1 MKALLDINIVL
12 NVFLNR
18 QPFVNEAALIWQ
30 ANANRQIEVFV
41 SAVTLPT
48 IYYITRKATD
58 KATARQVVQKLLASV
73 GIVGV
78 DYAVLANAETLPIDD
93 YEDAVQIAAAQAQ
106 QIDVIVTRDM
116 RDYQNSPLPVYSPS
130 DFLALI

>member
-93 YEDAVQIAAAQAQ
+93 YEDAVQLAAAQAQ
-106 QIDVIVTRDM
+106 QIDAIVTRDM
-116 RDYQNSPLPVYSPS
+116 RDYHNSPLPVYSPS

>member
-12 NVFLNR
+12 DVFLNR

-93 YEDAVQIAAAQAQ
+93 YEDAVQLAAAQAQ
-106 QIDVIVTRDM
+106 QIDAIVTRDM
-116 RDYQNSPLPVYSPS
+116 RDYHNSPLPVYSPS